1 VARGVRRLVDRVHR
15 QGGTA
20 PVLRMAFT
28 DATEERA
35 VIADMNAARNDEY
48 AEVLERLPELRTELA
63 TERARSN
70 ATMPRL
76 RS

>member
-1 VARGVRRLVDRVHR
+1 MS
-15 QGGTA
+15 
-20 PVLRMAFT
+20 RMAFT
-28 DATEERA
+28 DAAEERA

-63 TERARSN
+63 MERARSN

>member
-1 VARGVRRLVDRVHR
+1 M
-15 QGGTA
+15 
-20 PVLRMAFT
+20 LRMAFT

-70 ATMPRL
+70 ATYAEV
-76 RS
+76 